1 MIYRG
6 SVPVK
11 VTRNDVLA
19 IRYALRYSPGGRVCF
34 AFLSALSPDGV
45 RVVCGV
51 FRLRYAC
58 VYCGVCGI
66 VLKYTVT
73 CDPDA
78 HRLHFSLY
86 VSSLLHVRYGN
97 TFTVLRG

>member
-51 FRLRYAC
+51 FRLRSMRVC
-58 VYCGVCGI
+58 TVECGI
-66 VLKYTVT
+66 VLKMLRCTFQVCYCTSLGGAPGTVPSVADGVT
-73 CDPDA
+73 
-78 HRLHFSLY
+78 RLD
-86 VSSLLHVRYGN
+86 
-97 TFTVLRG
+97 

>member
-11 VTRNDVLA
+11 VTRFDVLA
-19 IRYALRYSPGGRVCF
+19 ISIGTILARRCVCF
-34 AFLSALSPDGV
+34 AFLSALSPGGV

-51 FRLRYAC
+51 FRLRVC
-58 VYCGVCGI
+58 TVECGI

-78 HRLHFSLY
+78 HRLHVSLY
-86 VSSLLHVRYGN
+86 VSSLLHVIG
-97 TFTVLRG
+97 TVPSVADA